1 MNPIRIIF
9 FDIDGTLVDPQTGRI
24 SDKTTE
30 TVHRLQANGI
40 KCGVVTGRPP
50 ASLPDFS
57 GLRFDVVATFNGCFC
72 CADTQTIYSNPIDPA
87 DIPVIL
93 ANAKALGRPVS
104 VAVKDRL
111 SANGWDEDLAD
122 YYKLAG
128 VRLTVD
134 ADFEK
139 VLEEDI
145 YQIMLGCRKQDHAS
159 IIQGARN
166 VKLTFSWDRAADV
179 IPASGGKG
187 AAIRHILAYFG
198 FDRSESLA
206 FGDGF
211 NDVEMF
217 REVGAGIAMGNGAPE
232 LKAVATAVCGHVH
245 DDGIYRFCLENGLI

>member
-1 MNPIRIIF
+1 M
-9 FDIDGTLVDPQTGRI
+9 
-24 SDKTTE
+24 
-30 TVHRLQANGI
+30 
-40 KCGVVTGRPP
+40 
-50 ASLPDFS
+50 
-57 GLRFDVVATFNGCFC
+57 
-72 CADTQTIYSNPIDPA
+72 
-87 DIPVIL
+87 
-93 ANAKALGRPVS
+93 
-104 VAVKDRL
+104 
-111 SANGWDEDLAD
+111 
-122 YYKLAG
+122 
-128 VRLTVD
+128 TVD